1 MLNKRVENGYVG
13 IAFPLSFGAVSMV
26 LVWWL
31 RWGGLGA
38 PHRSCSGRGTCG
50 RRGDS
55 LTCGGTLPV
64 PPRGAAEGMASWRSA
79 VSRPQGGLQL

>member
-31 RWGGLGA
+31 RWGGWVPPTGA
-38 PHRSCSGRGTCG
+38 ARVWAPAAG
-50 RRGDS
+50 
-55 LTCGGTLPV
+55 GGT
-64 PPRGAAEGMASWRSA
+64 A
-79 VSRPQGGLQL
+79 